1 MIIDAV
7 NPNNLP
13 ALRGTSKQLKRLCH
27 NRFVAENFTDW
38 RQKVAVKTLTNLCEL
53 TANEELRLDIK
64 KITFNCLPY
73 FARGAGEEAQ
83 EVWHTSLLTRALRNL
98 TNAGISISI
107 GLHSNI
113 SFYEEERD
121 ETLTRASNMVAT
133 AAVQSQF
140 RISGLTVEVDQTHFR
155 IVVHRSPAMGWLDV
169 LNAVWREPLPHDSLP
184 REISWVGRTSALTIR
199 CSHCAFYSLPSSPG
213 PRSCCCLLHNLY
225 EIDLLDEPIPEQHV
239 RTLCLEDCSA
249 HQDEVLDI
257 LIQSRQ
263 SLVSVELINLHLWSD
278 GAWDAIPNEIL
289 QLELDGLKLTL
300 SGISRDRDSTILP
313 SNIVRIQDGGSE
325 VLEGREAITSAMRR
339 WILARPL

>member
-1 MIIDAV
+1 MSAMAQEREERFGKLPEEVTSMIIDAV

-121 ETLTRASNMVAT
+121 ETLTRASN
-133 AAVQSQF
+133 
-140 RISGLTVEVDQTHFR
+140 
-155 IVVHRSPAMGWLDV
+155 MGWLDV